1 MTGTSC
7 WDEQREAVELFG
19 FIASDP
25 LAPRARARW
34 RSRWRFSDAGKKK
47 RHAGTRPAWRIVF
60 RDVRLEHQLEADAH
74 FARRLPHTVLQE
86 ARIAKDVVR
95 GDLPL
100 GIEAREEVFEATDR
114 KVRAGLDAERVR
126 GLRLVEQVQDVEDE
140 LAGESAG
147 QFDVLDEA
155 EVRHGQPWRAAIAA
169 AALVEHRQR
178 ALHVYLARDRDAA
191 RRPEHRAHRGAG
203 GHDIGAAELQLMRA
217 LGVQVAIDRFA
228 ARRVRHYQ
236 AVEQAGHVR

>member
-86 ARIAKDVVR
+86 ARIAKDV
-95 GDLPL
+95 
-100 GIEAREEVFEATDR
+100 
-114 KVRAGLDAERVR
+114 VR